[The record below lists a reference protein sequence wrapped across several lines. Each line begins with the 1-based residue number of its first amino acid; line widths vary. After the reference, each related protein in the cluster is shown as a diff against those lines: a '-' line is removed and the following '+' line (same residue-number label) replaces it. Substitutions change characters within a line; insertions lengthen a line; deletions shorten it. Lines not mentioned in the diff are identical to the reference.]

1 MSLDVMAGPWGWIVA
16 GLVLLGLELFAPG
29 AFLMWLG
36 LAAVVVG
43 LVNLAIVLPWQG
55 AAVLFVVLASIFVL
69 IGRRIAV
76 RRAAAEDD
84 LRLNDR
90 AARLVG
96 LTFPLADAIEGGRGR
111 IRVDDS
117 SWGVEGPDLP
127 AGTIVRVVGHD
138 GVRLK
143 VIAA

>member
-1 MSLDVMAGPWGWIVA
+1 MSLDFVAGPWGWIVA

-43 LVNLAIVLPWQG
+43 LATLAVDLPWQV
-55 AAVLFVVLASIFVL
+55 AAVLFVVLASIFVM

-76 RRAAAEDD
+76 RRATAEDD

-138 GVRLK
+138 GARLK

>member
-43 LVNLAIVLPWQG
+43 LASLAVVLPWQG

>member
-1 MSLDVMAGPWGWIVA
+1 MNLDFVAGPWGWIVA

-43 LVNLAIVLPWQG
+43 LATLAVDLPWQV

-76 RRAAAEDD
+76 RRATAEDD

-127 AGTIVRVVGHD
+127 AGTTIRVVGHD
-138 GVRLK
+138 GARLK
-143 VIAA
+143 VVAA